1 MTSPRQARDPS
12 VGIGVLLAGG
22 EARRMGFDKR
32 TQWFGGSTLLERNAA
47 VLREVFPRLA
57 ISLRAGAPADLVPAG
72 FEVVYDETPGAPLAG
87 IVSALAHYGE
97 PIFVLAGDMAFAERA
112 AVKEVVAAFTD
123 VDVALPVVG
132 GHFEP
137 LHAVYGPGCMAPL
150 RAMLA
155 QGDHTIPHLYRQ
167 VRLAEVPFASAAL
180 FFSLNTPA
188 DLEEANRRLESEG
201 RVSGVRRPAL
211 VCAVGKS
218 GSGKTTLLEALI
230 PELRALGL
238 RVGAVKH
245 DAHQFD
251 IDVPGK
257 DSWRLGHAGAEA
269 YLVDSPAKLAF
280 VAELDGEA
288 RLADLVVRFF
298 TGVDIVVV
306 EGHKLQAP
314 YKIEVFRRAAGHGRP
329 LCAPGEAL
337 AMVSDVEVDHE
348 NVFALDDAAGLA
360 RFLAG
365 RLDQLRRY

>member
-1 MTSPRQARDPS
+1 
-12 VGIGVLLAGG
+12 
-22 EARRMGFDKR
+22 MGFDKR
-32 TQWFGGSTLLERNAA
+32 TQRFGGTTLLERNAA
-47 VLREVFPRLA
+47 VLRRVFPRLA
-57 ISLRAGAPADLVPAG
+57 ISLRAGASADLVPAG
-72 FEVVYDETPGAPLAG
+72 FEAVYDETPGAPLAG
-87 IVSALAHYGE
+87 IVSALAHFGE

-112 AVKEVVAAFTD
+112 AVKEVVEAFTD

-132 GHFEP
+132 GHYEP
-137 LHAVYGPGCMAPL
+137 
-150 RAMLA
+150 R
-155 QGDHTIPHLYRQ
+155 GDHTIPHLYRE

-211 VCAVGKS
+211 VCVVGKS

-257 DSWRLGHAGAEA
+257 DSWRLGQAGAEA
-269 YLVDSPAKLAF
+269 YLVDSPARLAF
-280 VAELDGEA
+280 ISRLAAPG
-288 RLADLVVRFF
+288 RLADLVVRYFAGF
-298 TGVDIVVV
+298 DIVVV
-306 EGHKLQAP
+306 EGHKLEAP
-314 YKIEVFRRAAGHGRP
+314 YKVEIFRRDSGHDQP
-329 LCAPGEAL
+329 LCEPGEAL
-337 AMVSDVEVDHE
+337 ALVTDTDTDHDHR
-348 NVFALDDAAGLA
+348 FALGDAA
-360 RFLAG
+360 FLAQFLAE

>member
-1 MTSPRQARDPS
+1 
-12 VGIGVLLAGG
+12 VLLAGG

-32 TQWFGGSTLLERNAA
+32 TQRLGGTTLLERNAA
-47 VLREVFPRLA
+47 VLRQVFPRLA
-57 ISLRAGAPADLVPAG
+57 ISLRADAPAGLAPAG

-87 IVSALAHYGE
+87 IVSALAHFGE
-97 PIFVLAGDMAFAERA
+97 PIFVLAADMAFAERA
-112 AVKEVVAAFTD
+112 AVKEVVEAFAD

-132 GHFEP
+132 GRYEP
-137 LHAVYGPGCMAPL
+137 LHAVYGPGCMAPI

-155 QGDHTIPHLYRQ
+155 HGDHTIPHLYRE

-180 FFSLNTPA
+180 FFSLNTPT
-188 DLEEANRRLESEG
+188 DLEEANRRLESES

-211 VCAVGKS
+211 VCVVGKS

-257 DSWRLGHAGAEA
+257 DSWRLGQAGAEA
-269 YLVDSPAKLAF
+269 YLVDSPARLAF
-280 VAELDGEA
+280 ISRLAAPA
-288 RLADLVVRFF
+288 RLADLVVRYFAGF
-298 TGVDIVVV
+298 DIVVV
-306 EGHKLQAP
+306 EGHKLEAP
-314 YKIEVFRRAAGHGRP
+314 YKVEIFRRDSGHDQP
-329 LCAPGEAL
+329 LCEPGEAL
-337 AMVSDVEVDHE
+337 ALVTDTDIDHE
-348 NVFALDDAAGLA
+348 QRFALDEVARLA
-360 RFLAG
+360 RFLAE

>member
-1 MTSPRQARDPS
+1 MPSRRQAPDHP
-12 VGIGVLLAGG
+12 VAVGVLLAGG

-32 TQWFGGSTLLERNAA
+32 TQRLGGVTLLERNAA

-57 ISLRAGAPADLVPAG
+57 ISLRPGAAETFVPAG
-72 FEVVYDETPGAPLAG
+72 FEVVYDETPGAPMAG
-87 IVSALAHYGE
+87 IVTALAHFGE
-97 PIFVLAGDMAFAERA
+97 PIFVLAADMAFAERA
-112 AVKEVVAAFTD
+112 AVKEVVEAYVD
-123 VDVALPVVG
+123 VDVALPVVDG
-132 GHFEP
+132 QFEP
-137 LHAVYGPGCMAPL
+137 LHAVYGPGCLAPM

-155 QGDHTIPHLYRQ
+155 QGDHTIPHLYQQ
-167 VRLAEVPFASAAL
+167 VRLAKVPFASAAL

-188 DLEEANRRLESEG
+188 DLEEANRRLESQG
-201 RVSGVRRPAL
+201 RLNGVRRPAL

-280 VAELDGEA
+280 VAQLSGEA

-298 TGVDIVVV
+298 TGLDIVVV

-314 YKIEVFRRAAGHGRP
+314 YKVEIFRRAAGHERP
-329 LCAPGEAL
+329 LCEPGEAL
-337 AMVSDVEVDHE
+337 AIMTDVDVDHE
-348 NVFALDDAAGLA
+348 NVFRLDEAPRLA
-360 RFLAG
+360 RFLAK
-365 RLDQLRRY
+365 RLDLLRRY